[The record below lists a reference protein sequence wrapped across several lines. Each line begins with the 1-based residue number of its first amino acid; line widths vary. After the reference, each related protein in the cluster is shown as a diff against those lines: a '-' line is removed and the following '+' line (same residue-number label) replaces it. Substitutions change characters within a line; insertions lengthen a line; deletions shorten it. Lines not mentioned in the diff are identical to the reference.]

1 MQERET
7 WMGVGLVYP
16 KASQARS
23 KGRDKLS
30 SMNELAWKDA
40 PSEGAKNDFFVS
52 PALLTSSSSS
62 AAL

>member
-1 MQERET
+1 
-7 WMGVGLVYP
+7 MGVGLVYP

-40 PSEGAKNDFFVS
+40 PSEGAKNDLVS

-62 AAL
+62 SGL